1 MEARLSVQHY
11 ILSSSSSRF
20 RFSKFPC
27 FCFLC
32 VFHTMGLSVKQLYWN
47 IAHIPHSS
55 ALSMGRSEAAGI
67 RVDTYTSH
75 VRSRAFP
82 SPQQEPGA
90 LDAAPAPAP
99 RVPLLSSRTS
109 LLRTGHVNGVRQRG
123 WGFRGCSVCQRGP
136 SCIIFCHR
144 TVQYLV
150 S

>member
-11 ILSSSSSRF
+11 ILRLSSSRF
-20 RFSKFPC
+20 WFSKFPC

-47 IAHIPHSS
+47 IAHIPHSP
-55 ALSMGRSEAAGI
+55 ALSMGRSAAAGI
-67 RVDTYTSH
+67 RVDTCTSH

-82 SPQQEPGA
+82 TPQQEPDA

-99 RVPLLSSRTS
+99 RVPLLSPRTS
-109 LLRTGHVNGVRQRG
+109 LLRTAHVNGVRQPG
-123 WGFRGCSVCQRGP
+123 WGFQGCSCVSVARLALHSVAGL
-136 SCIIFCHR
+136 F
-144 TVQYLV
+144 QYLV